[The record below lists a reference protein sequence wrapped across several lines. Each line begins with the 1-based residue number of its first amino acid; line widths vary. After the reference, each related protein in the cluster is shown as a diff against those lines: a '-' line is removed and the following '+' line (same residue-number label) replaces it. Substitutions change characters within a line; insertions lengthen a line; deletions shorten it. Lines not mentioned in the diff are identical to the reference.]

1 MGAEN
6 IMKFL
11 CQFGIILFVS
21 FLGEVLYHL
30 IPLSIPASVYG
41 MMILFLAL
49 CTGFVKLDQVKE
61 TAGFLIDIMPIMFMP
76 AAVGLLESWS
86 FLAPVW
92 ASVFAIT
99 IITTIIVM
107 AVTGR
112 VAQHILWRKE

>member
-1 MGAEN
+1 M
-6 IMKFL
+6 FL
-11 CQFGIILFVS
+11 LLIYSQQAL
-21 FLGEVLYHL
+21 EDLYHL